1 MNTINNKVQLIGFL
15 GMNPD
20 IRTLEG
26 GKKMARI
33 SIATSDS
40 YNNAKGEKI
49 TETYWH
55 NIIAWGKTAE
65 IAEQSLAKGS
75 HVSVEGKLVNRSYVD
90 KQGVKKYVTEVVAN
104 ELTIMVK
111 KEA

>member
-1 MNTINNKVQLIGFL
+1 MNTINNKVQLTGHL

-40 YNNAKGEKI
+40 YTNAKGEKI

-65 IAEQSLAKGS
+65 LAEQSLVKGS
-75 HVSVEGKLVNRSYVD
+75 QVSVEGKLVNRSYVD
-90 KQGVKKYVTEVVAN
+90 KQGVKKYITEVVAN
-104 ELTIMVK
+104 ELLVIKK

>member
-1 MNTINNKVQLIGFL
+1 MNTINNKVQLIGHL

-40 YNNAKGEKI
+40 YTNAKGEKI

-65 IAEQSLAKGS
+65 IAEQTLVKGS
-75 HVSVEGKLVNRSYVD
+75 QVSVEGKLVNRSYVD
-90 KQGVKKYVTEVVAN
+90 KQGVKKYITEVVAN
-104 ELTIMVK
+104 ELLVIKK